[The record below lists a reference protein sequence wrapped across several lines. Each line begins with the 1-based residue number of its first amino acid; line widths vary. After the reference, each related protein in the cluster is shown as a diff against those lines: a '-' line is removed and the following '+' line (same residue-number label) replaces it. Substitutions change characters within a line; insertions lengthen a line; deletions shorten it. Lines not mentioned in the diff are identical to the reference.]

1 MSGNVTTNL
10 VQAAYIVAA
19 VLFVLSLAG
28 LSKHEKAKE
37 GNAFGVAGMV
47 LALGA
52 TIWLSV
58 DRAGHPVVTIALIAV
73 AMAVGA
79 AIGLWRARIV
89 EMTGMPELIAL
100 LHSFVGLAAVLVGWN
115 GALYDTG
122 LTGALADIHHAE
134 VFIAVAA
141 VLEPSALLQNLPHG
155 EPIPTGNRL
164 ELFLGAAIGAIT
176 FSGSVIAFGK
186 LSGTYKF
193 RLFKGAPV
201 VFPGQHK
208 LNLVLGLVT
217 IALGL
222 VFMATESWT
231 AFFAMLALAFVMGV
245 LIIIPIGGADM
256 PVVVSMLNSYSGWA
270 AAGIGFSL
278 NNQMLIIAG
287 SLVGSSGAIL
297 SYIMCK
303 AMNRSFFNVILG
315 GFGGEGATAA
325 AGEAVQRSVKS
336 GSADDAAFILGN
348 AETVVIVPGYGL
360 AVARAQH
367 AVKELA
373 GKLTDKGITVKY
385 AIHPVAGRMPGH
397 MNVLLAEAEVPYDQV
412 FEMEDI
418 NGEFG
423 QADVAI
429 VLGANDVVN
438 PAALQKGTPI
448 YGMPILEAYKA
459 KTVIVIKRSMAAGYA
474 GLDNELFYMDKTMMV
489 FGDAKKVVEDM
500 VKAVE

>member
-1 MSGNVTTNL
+1 MSLNLVTLLYLFASVCFIQALKGLSHPTTSIRGNLFGMIGMAVAVVTT
-10 VQAAYIVAA
+10 AALI
-19 VLFVLSLAG
+19 LKLATEMG
-28 LSKHEKAKE
+28 QD
-37 GNAFGVAGMV
+37 GMAGMTWV
-47 LALGA
+47 LGA
-52 TIWLSV
+52 LLVGGT
-58 DRAGHPVVTIALIAV
+58 AGTL
-73 AMAVGA
+73 MAK
-79 AIGLWRARIV
+79 RV
-89 EMTGMPELIAL
+89 EMTKMPELVAFM
-100 LHSFVGLAAVLVGWN
+100 HSMIGLAA
-115 GALYDTG
+115 
-122 LTGALADIHHAE
+122 

-141 VLEPSALLQNLPHG
+141 VAEPWAFSIAAKG
-155 EPIPTGNRL
+155 MPIPAGNRL

-186 LSGTYKF
+186 LSGKYKF
-193 RLFKGAPV
+193 RLFQGAPV
-201 VFPGQHK
+201 QFAGQHK
-208 LNLVLGLVT
+208 LNLVLGL
-217 IALGL
+217 AMLGL
-222 VFMATESWT
+222 GLAFTVTGDWT

-278 NNQMLIIAG
+278 NNAMLIVAG

-315 GFGGEGATAA
+315 GFGGEATTAVAGA
-325 AGEAVQRSVKS
+325 AVQRPVKT
-336 GSADDAAFILGN
+336 GSADDAAFVLRN

-373 GKLTDKGITVKY
+373 QKLTDKGINVKY

-423 QADVAI
+423 QVDVAI
-429 VLGANDVVN
+429 ILGANDVMN
-438 PAALQKGTPI
+438 PAAHVKGSAI

-459 KTVIVIKRSMAAGYA
+459 KTVIVNKRSMAAGYA

-500 VKAVE
+500 GKAIE

>member
-1 MSGNVTTNL
+1 MSLNL
-10 VQAAYIVAA
+10 VTLLYLFASVCFIQA
-19 VLFVLSLAG
+19 LKG
-28 LSKHEKAKE
+28 LSHPTTSIR
-37 GNAFGVAGMV
+37 GNLFGMIGMAVAVITTAALIVKLSSGSAFGLVYVFG
-47 LALGA
+47 ALLVGG
-52 TIWLSV
+52 TLGTV
-58 DRAGHPVVTIALIAV
+58 
-73 AMAVGA
+73 MAK
-79 AIGLWRARIV
+79 RV
-89 EMTGMPELIAL
+89 EMTKMPELVAFM
-100 LHSFVGLAAVLVGWN
+100 HSMIGLAA
-115 GALYDTG
+115 
-122 LTGALADIHHAE
+122 

-141 VLEPSALLQNLPHG
+141 VAEPYAFGIVAKGLA
-155 EPIPTGNRL
+155 IPAGNRL

-186 LSGTYKF
+186 LSGKYKF
-193 RLFKGAPV
+193 RLFQGAPV
-201 VFPGQHK
+201 QFSGQHK
-208 LNLVLGLVT
+208 LNLVLG
-217 IALGL
+217 IAMLGLGL
-222 VFMATESWT
+222 VFTWTESWP
-231 AFFAMLALAFVMGV
+231 AFFAMLAIAFVMGV
-245 LIIIPIGGADM
+245 LIIVPIGGADM

-278 NNQMLIIAG
+278 NNAMLIVAG

-315 GFGGEGATAA
+315 GFGGEATAA
-325 AGEAVQRSVKS
+325 AAGAAVQRAVKS
-336 GSADDAAFILGN
+336 GSADDAAFVLGN

-373 GKLTDKGITVKY
+373 AKLTEKGITVKY

-423 QADVAI
+423 QVDVAI
-429 VLGANDVVN
+429 ILGANDVVN
-438 PAALQKGTPI
+438 PAAHVKGSAI

-459 KTVIVIKRSMAAGYA
+459 KTIIVNKRSMAAGYA

-489 FGDAKKVVEDM
+489 FGDAKKIVEDM
-500 VKAVE
+500 GKALD

>member
-1 MSGNVTTNL
+1 MSMNLVTLLYLVASVCFIQALKGLSHPTTSIRGNLFGMVGMAIAVVTTGAL
-10 VQAAYIVAA
+10 IVEI
-19 VLFVLSLAG
+19 SG
-28 LSKHEKAKE
+28 GKAE
-37 GNAFGVAGMV
+37 GMV
-47 LALGA
+47 YVLVAL
-52 TIWLSV
+52 
-58 DRAGHPVVTIALIAV
+58 VVG
-73 AMAVGA
+73 GA
-79 AIGLWRARIV
+79 AGTLMAKRV
-89 EMTGMPELIAL
+89 EMTKMPELVAFM
-100 LHSFVGLAAVLVGWN
+100 HSMIGLAA
-115 GALYDTG
+115 
-122 LTGALADIHHAE
+122 

-141 VLEPSALLQNLPHG
+141 MAEPAAFGIVAQGLG
-155 EPIPTGNRL
+155 TAAIPAGNRL

-186 LSGTYKF
+186 LSGKYKF
-193 RLFKGAPV
+193 RLFQGAPV
-201 VFPGQHK
+201 TFAGQHM
-208 LNLVLGLVT
+208 LNLVLGIATL
-217 IALGL
+217 ALGL
-222 VFMATESWT
+222 VFMFTGNWT
-231 AFFAMLALAFVMGV
+231 AFFAMLALAFVLGV

-278 NNQMLIIAG
+278 NNAMLIVAG

-315 GFGGEGATAA
+315 GFGGEAGTAA
-325 AGEAVQRSVKS
+325 AGAKEQRPVKS

-348 AETVVIVPGYGL
+348 AETVIIVPGYGL

-367 AVKELA
+367 SVKELA
-373 GKLTDKGITVKY
+373 QKLTERGVTVKY

-418 NGEFG
+418 NAEFG

-429 VLGANDVVN
+429 ILGANDVVN
-438 PAALQKGTPI
+438 PAAHVKGSAI

-459 KTVIVIKRSMAAGYA
+459 KTVIVNKRSMAAGYA

-489 FGDAKKVVEDM
+489 FGDAKKVIEDM
-500 VKAVE
+500 GKAIE

>member
-1 MSGNVTTNL
+1 MSMNLVTILYLIASVCFIQALKGLSHPTTSIRGNLFGMVGMTIAAVTTAAMI
-10 VQAAYIVAA
+10 VQ
-19 VLFVLSLAG
+19 LAG
-28 LSKHEKAKE
+28 SPLGLGWVLLGLVVGGGYGAYRAK
-37 GNAFGVAGMV
+37 
-47 LALGA
+47 
-52 TIWLSV
+52 T
-58 DRAGHPVVTIALIAV
+58 
-73 AMAVGA
+73 
-79 AIGLWRARIV
+79 V
-89 EMTGMPELIAL
+89 EMTKMPELVAFF
-100 LHSFVGLAAVLVGWN
+100 HSMIGLAAV
-115 GALYDTG
+115 
-122 LTGALADIHHAE
+122 
-134 VFIAVAA
+134 FIGVAA
-141 VLEPSALLQNLPHG
+141 VAEPYAFG
-155 EPIPTGNRL
+155 IVAKGAPIPAGNRL

-201 VFPGQHK
+201 IFPGQHK
-208 LNLVLGLVT
+208 LNLLLGLLTVG
-217 IALGL
+217 LGL
-222 VFMATESWT
+222 VFMFTESWP
-231 AFFAMLALAFVMGV
+231 AFFAMLALAFVLGV
-245 LIIIPIGGADM
+245 TIIIPIGGADM

-278 NNQMLIIAG
+278 NNSMLIIAG

-303 AMNRSFFNVILG
+303 AMNRSFFNVIMG
-315 GFGGEGATAA
+315 GFGGEATTAA
-325 AGEAVQRSVKS
+325 GAAGAAVQRAVKS
-336 GSADDAAFILGN
+336 GSADDAAFVLSN

-373 GKLTDKGITVKY
+373 AKLTEKGITVKY

-423 QADVAI
+423 QVDVAI
-429 VLGANDVVN
+429 ILGANDVVN
-438 PAALQKGTPI
+438 PAAHVKGSAI

-459 KTVIVIKRSMAAGYA
+459 KTVIVNKRSMAAGYA

-500 VKAVE
+500 GKAIE

>member
-1 MSGNVTTNL
+1 MSMNVVTLLYLVASVFFIQALKGLSHPTTSLRGNLFGMVGMT
-10 VQAAYIVAA
+10 IA
-19 VLFVLSLAG
+19 VLTTGALIVESSG
-28 LSKHEKAKE
+28 GKA
-37 GNAFGVAGMV
+37 VGMV
-47 LALGA
+47 YVLGA
-52 TIWLSV
+52 L
-58 DRAGHPVVTIALIAV
+58 VVG
-73 AMAVGA
+73 GA
-79 AIGLWRARIV
+79 AGTLMAKRV
-89 EMTGMPELIAL
+89 EMTKMPELVAFM
-100 LHSFVGLAAVLVGWN
+100 HSMIGLAA
-115 GALYDTG
+115 
-122 LTGALADIHHAE
+122 

-141 VLEPSALLQNLPHG
+141 VAEPYAFGIVAKGLD
-155 EPIPTGNRL
+155 IPAGNRL

-186 LSGTYKF
+186 LSGKYKF
-193 RLFKGAPV
+193 RLFQGAPV
-201 VFPGQHK
+201 TFAGQHK
-208 LNLVLGLVT
+208 INLVLGLVML
-217 IALGL
+217 ALGL
-222 VFMATESWT
+222 MFTFTGSWT

-278 NNQMLIIAG
+278 NNSMLIIAG

-315 GFGGEGATAA
+315 GFGGEAATASTGA
-325 AGEAVQRSVKS
+325 KEQRPVKS
-336 GSADDAAFILGN
+336 GSADDAAYILAN
-348 AETVVIVPGYGL
+348 AETVIIVPGYGL

-367 AVKELA
+367 AVNELA
-373 GKLTDKGITVKY
+373 EKLIHKGVNVKY

-397 MNVLLAEAEVPYDQV
+397 MNVLLAEAEVPYDLV

-418 NGEFG
+418 NAEFG

-429 VLGANDVVN
+429 ILGANDVVN
-438 PAALQKGTPI
+438 PAALQKGSTI

-459 KTVIVIKRSMAAGYA
+459 KTVIVNKRSMAAGYA

-489 FGDAKKVVEDM
+489 FGDAKKVIEDM
-500 VKAVE
+500 GKAIE